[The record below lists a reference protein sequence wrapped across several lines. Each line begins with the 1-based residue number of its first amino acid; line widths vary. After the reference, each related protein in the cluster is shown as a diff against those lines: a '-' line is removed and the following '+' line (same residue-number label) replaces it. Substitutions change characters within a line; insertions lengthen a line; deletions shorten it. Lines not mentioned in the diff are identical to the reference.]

1 MKLTELRFS
10 QFHMQT
16 FPPPAEN
23 TSCNEVH
30 FWEVSKQLPLL
41 GHVFRVTQD
50 HNIHQVGIPG
60 NLDSSFL
67 KGILKILV
75 GNPCVTTQSLLTW
88 PDIWGSE
95 GHDEV
100 FKSQHWTF
108 LVGDHSDDHVVAEV
122 LLGHLIPKKG
132 DLRWII
138 ETQGYSGGSKLLKV
152 ETQGKVVPS
161 HLLPIKGAP
170 LEVLVG
176 RPVEGTGRVQHQLL
190 VSNWENQMVAARS
203 SFTVMSNS
211 PGRAPEPSTWSALS
225 NRSG

>member
-1 MKLTELRFS
+1 MKYALLCNMKLSELRFS

-67 KGILKILV
+67 KDILKILV

-108 LVGDHSDDHVVAEV
+108 LVGDHSDDHVVTEV
-122 LLGHLIPKKG
+122 LLGH
-132 DLRWII
+132 LRWII
-138 ETQGYSGGSKLLKV
+138 ETQDDSRWKLKLFPPTCSPSRVHLSRFWFGDQWKAPVVSSISFSSPPGKSKWWQPVNLL
-152 ETQGKVVPS
+152 
-161 HLLPIKGAP
+161 
-170 LEVLVG
+170 
-176 RPVEGTGRVQHQLL
+176 QL
-190 VSNWENQMVAARS
+190 
-203 SFTVMSNS
+203 SNS